1 MSSIPFVLSIFVQLL
16 QMTSNLFYSKFM
28 DEVGNYTA
36 AIGLANVILNCSFT
50 PIYVGINQAI
60 SLALGRSFGE
70 KNFDQM
76 YKDLEKGGI
85 VLLLMFVIQFIFIML
100 LKPLLLILGQ
110 DE

>member
-1 MSSIPFVLSIFVQLL
+1 
-16 QMTSNLFYSKFM
+16 M

-36 AIGLANVILNCSFT
+36 AIGLTNVILNCSFT
-50 PIYVGINQAI
+50 PIYIGINQAI

-76 YKDLEKGGI
+76 YIDLEKGGI
-85 VLLLMFVIQFIFIML
+85 VLFLMFIIQFVFIII
-100 LKPLLLILGQ
+100 LKPLLQMLDQ